1 MYSPTALLLKGKSE
15 THTMKYESYKRDIAV
30 RVLRKLASIE
40 DASPDYVT
48 RVDEVMKALDEFLPT
63 DDSANRGH
71 TELVDIVPVYEV
83 DKCPDCGKS
92 EPMHTDIH
100 PFCPDC
106 GYSFN

>member
-1 MYSPTALLLKGKSE
+1 MNYTD
-15 THTMKYESYKRDIAV
+15 YKRDLAV
-30 RVLRKLASIE
+30 RILRRLGYKADDSLHTA
-40 DASPDYVT
+40 
-48 RVDEVMKALDEFLPT
+48 VDSVMQSLDEFLPK
-63 DDSANRGH
+63 DDSVNRGH

-83 DKCPDCGKS
+83 DKCPDCGKD

>member
-1 MYSPTALLLKGKSE
+1 
-15 THTMKYESYKRDIAV
+15 MKYESYKRDLAV
-30 RVLRKLASIE
+30 RILRQLGYDLRPNHTAIE
-40 DASPDYVT
+40 S
-48 RVDEVMKALDEFLPT
+48 VMIALDEFLPS
-63 DDSANRGH
+63 DDSVNRGH

-83 DKCPDCGKS
+83 DKCPDCGKD